1 MKAQNTQ
8 RKCILFVRVST
19 LQQSYTEQAKQLAIY
34 AQSKG
39 FSTDNQIIIANKE
52 SATKLSFEEREGLKD
67 LYDRI
72 NKDESIKAVF
82 VAEVS
87 RIARREDV
95 IFKFKSTLI
104 ERKINLYVQH
114 DNMQLFND
122 DGTINTGAEIMF
134 SILSTLAKQEMID
147 KRERFKKGKLRAIAE
162 GKVQSGKALFG
173 YRKSEN
179 KTVQIDPEQAEIVR
193 RIYSSYLSG
202 KSMLDIYNELQQE
215 SKMPVRT
222 DKNLKKRIIHQILS
236 NQSYCGRCR
245 EGKRV
250 QYKNRTRLN
259 NSSAT
264 QYPAIIEPEVFD
276 EVQRMKAERQNKAKD
291 NTKNIYFAK
300 KIIRYRIN
308 ETKTEAMVPRRTTV
322 CYASETRSAT
332 VSINLIDSI
341 LWDEARAEYIFGKNN
356 RAEQTKRIIK
366 RYESEIEEAEKAIKE
381 AEQEQERLNYLFTKG
396 RKTIEQYN
404 KEYERAESKKN
415 ELKKQTND
423 LKMKISQIEVNDS
436 ATLRTFNNLDSELD
450 DKAKQDIIREYI
462 ENVFVKRVDE
472 SVTEHM
478 HYEIE
483 VVTKTDLHNI
493 YKYYPKQREIMLP
506 EHDAQLYK
514 DKANPASFASVQEMK
529 EAAAVLGITKQTESV
544 LSKLYKRVKTKD
556 YVNIRYTRKR

>member
-1 MKAQNTQ
+1 MKAQN
-8 RKCILFVRVST
+8 KCILFVRVST

-39 FSTDNQIIIANKE
+39 FSTENQIIIANKE
-52 SATKLSFEEREGLKD
+52 SATKLSFEEREGLKE

-72 NKDESIKAVF
+72 NTDDSIKAVF

-95 IFKFKSTLI
+95 IFKFKTTLT
-104 ERKINLYVQH
+104 ERKINLYIQH

-134 SILSTLAKQEMID
+134 SILSTLAKQEMLD
-147 KRERFKKGKLRAIAE
+147 KKERFKKGKLRALSE

-173 YRKSEN
+173 YCKTAN

-193 RIYSSYLSG
+193 RIFTAYQAG

-222 DKNLKKRIIHQILS
+222 DKNLKKRVIHQILS
-236 NQSYCGRCR
+236 NASYCGRTR
-245 EGKRV
+245 PGNRV
-250 QYKNRTRLN
+250 QYRNRTRLN
-259 NSSAT
+259 YSSAT
-264 QYPAIIEPEVFD
+264 QYPAIISDEVFD
-276 EVQRMKAERQNKAKD
+276 EVQKLKAERQNKAKD

-300 KIIRYRIN
+300 KLIRYRIN
-308 ETKTEAMVPRRTTV
+308 ETKTEAMIPRRTTV

-341 LWDEARAEYIFGKNN
+341 LWDEARAEYVFGKNN
-356 RAEQTKRIIK
+356 RAEQAKRIIK
-366 RYESEIEEAEKAIKE
+366 RYESEIEEAEKAR
-381 AEQEQERLNYLFTKG
+381 AEQEAEQERLNYLFTKG
-396 RKTIEQYN
+396 RKTIENYDY
-404 KEYERAESKKN
+404 EYEQAERKIKELNKKA
-415 ELKKQTND
+415 ND

-436 ATLRTFNNLDSELD
+436 ATLKAFNNLDSELD
-450 DKAKQDIIREYI
+450 DKAKQEIIQEYI
-462 ENVFVKRVDE
+462 EKVYVKKVDE
-472 SVTEHM
+472 SVKEHM

-483 VVTKTDLHNI
+483 VVTKTDVHNI
-493 YKYYPKQREIMLP
+493 YKYFPKQREIMLP
-506 EHDAQLYK
+506 DHDAQLYQE
-514 DKANPASFASVQEMK
+514 KANPVSFASVQEMK